1 MKSRTFGVNP
11 FPFIHSWI
19 FFTLCTGS
27 PHDNSMRDIDDA
39 SSRSRTERDLTEG
52 PASSE
57 PDTSIPDD
65 LIVFRK

>member
-1 MKSRTFGVNP
+1 MYTES
-11 FPFIHSWI
+11 H
-19 FFTLCTGS
+19 
-27 PHDNSMRDIDDA
+27 HDDSMRDIDDA
-39 SSRSRTERDLTEG
+39 SSRSRAERDLTEG